1 MSGIHQTPSLVA
13 ANAQARAQGTAQGQA
28 LQSPL
33 VRRSQYLAEALKAN
47 QASGQNI
54 QSGGELAAR
63 LLAQA
68 LLQGKS
74 NLTDEA
80 MTATASNADLANRQR
95 LAAMIGGS
103 VEGSPM
109 DVPDSGGLNPLTALR
124 GLFGSRQQ
132 QAPTPTPAPQAAPA
146 MAAPMAPAQAP
157 GIDAEIQGAP
167 VDARIP
173 QAPAA
178 QPQAPVQ
185 GANAF
190 NIPENARAY
199 LLSAIQSGDPARV
212 AEATQLIESY
222 KLNALEP
229 SQYTDVNV
237 NGVQYLRD
245 QRGNARTLFED
256 GVPQEARTQ
265 DVFNPTGT
273 RAGTFGQR
281 EPTGKLNLLE
291 KPPEG
296 FESVGGRL
304 QPQAGG
310 PQDPSAGGNQITNE
324 RNLRGEYQK
333 ATDEYRA
340 TRQAY
345 QKVEASLSLGTGIGD
360 IGGIFSLLKTFDPT
374 STVREG
380 EFSTAQNSSGVPGWL
395 QNTYN
400 RLLNGERLTPEQR
413 RDFVQIARTQFGTYE
428 QQYQDRTAEYIS
440 MAEQYGLNPTNV
452 VGTQRGENRPTP
464 RARPAQPAGTG
475 ANGNVL
481 RQRFTP
487 EQARA
492 ELRRR
497 RGG

>member
-80 MTATASNADLANRQR
+80 MTASASNADLANRQR
-95 LAAMIGGS
+95 LAAMVGGKI
-103 VEGSPM
+103 EGSPVE
-109 DVPDSGGLNPLTALR
+109 VPNSGGLNPLTALR
-124 GLFGSRQQ
+124 GLLSPRASQPQAQTAPVAQPAPQQ
-132 QAPTPTPAPQAAPA
+132 SPTPQSTGQAPAFSADLAGAPDAPVPQAQAAPA
-146 MAAPMAPAQAP
+146 ATPAPNP
-157 GIDAEIQGAP
+157 
-167 VDARIP
+167 
-173 QAPAA
+173 
-178 QPQAPVQ
+178 
-185 GANAF
+185 F
-190 NIPENARAY
+190 NIPANVQAQ
-199 LLSAIQSGDPARV
+199 LLAGLQSGDPERV
-212 AEATQLIESY
+212 AEATQLIETY

-229 SQYTDVNV
+229 AQYSDISV
-237 NGVQYLRD
+237 NGVPYIRD
-245 QRGNARTLFED
+245 QRGNARPVFE
-256 GVPQEARTQ
+256 GGLPQETQTQ

-273 RAGTFGQR
+273 RAGTFAQR
-281 EPTGKLNLLE
+281 DPSGKLTLLE

-296 FESVGGRL
+296 FEAVGGRL
-304 QPQAGG
+304 QPVAGG

-324 RNLRGEYQK
+324 RNLRQEYQR
-333 ATDEYRA
+333 ATDEYRSA
-340 TRQAY
+340 RAGF
-345 QKVEASLSLGTGIGD
+345 QKVEAASRGD
-360 IGGIFSLLKTFDPT
+360 SGADDIALIFGYMKTLDPT

-380 EFSTAQNSSGVPGWL
+380 EFATAQNTGSIPQQV
-395 QNTYN
+395 QAAYN
-400 RLLNGERLTPEQR
+400 KALSGERLHPEQR
-413 RDFVQIARTQFGTYE
+413 RMFAESARSQFQTYE
-428 QQYQDRTAEYIS
+428 QAYQDRTGEYIS